1 MINSHTS
8 SYLEYA
14 GTNRWWLKE
23 VKGARVFDKFIFGLL
38 KSTFL
43 GTRFILRVFL
53 GRRTRDRLFSERN
66 LNFKDFLYS
75 SAKILRVDNYLL
87 LDIHVPNH
95 DYRIHCPLNKEDFIV
110 MTKHEEEILGL
121 FRPKEGDTIIDVG
134 AHMGRYTI
142 TSSKSVGTSGKV
154 IAIEAHPY
162 NFRILQNNLWL
173 NSLANVI
180 ALNLAVYSKKSR
192 LKLYLPDEDLGYTMH
207 HSLMTNYLSTKYSKE
222 IERRY
227 VEVEADTLDNLL
239 KNRGITTVD
248 WIKIDVEGA
257 EYEVLKGAK
266 EILSANKAM
275 SILVEVHGKDTYG
288 PTMELLQLNNFNIE
302 FEKTYDNGEKHVLA
316 RKSPVAGQN
325 ISRSDTHSVGANK
338 MS

>member
-1 MINSHTS
+1 MIKSHTS

-43 GTRFILRVFL
+43 GTRFLLRVFL

-66 LNFKDFLYS
+66 FNFKDFLYS

-110 MTKHEEEILGL
+110 MTKHEEQIMGL
-121 FRPKEGDTIIDVG
+121 FRPSEGDTVVDIG

-142 TSSKSVGTSGKV
+142 PCSKSAGMSGKV
-154 IAIEAHPY
+154 VAIEAHPY
-162 NFRILQNNLWL
+162 NFRILQHNLRL
-173 NSLANVI
+173 NKLKNVSL
-180 ALNLAVYSKKSR
+180 LNCAVYSNRAR

-207 HSLMTNYLSTKYSKE
+207 HSLMTNYLASKYSNE
-222 IERRY
+222 IEQKY
-227 VEVEADTLDNLL
+227 IEVEADTLDNLL
-239 KNRGITTVD
+239 KARGINEVN

-257 EYEVLKGAK
+257 ELEVLKGAR
-266 EILSANKAM
+266 EILSTNTRI
-275 SILVEVHGKDTYG
+275 SILVEIHGKDTYG
-288 PTMELLQLNNFNIE
+288 PTMELLKTNNFNIE

-316 RKSPVAGQN
+316 RKSSHA
-325 ISRSDTHSVGANK
+325 
-338 MS
+338 